1 MSAKASARFAHH
13 LLGLPIAL
21 LLGAFFF
28 LPIGM
33 VLSLA
38 FRPYDPTTLV
48 GEGFTLANFGRFLGD
63 AGHVWTIARTIGISA
78 LTTVICVVLGF
89 PVAWHLHRLR
99 SAQARLW
106 LTLAVLMPLMVSLVV
121 ASFSWVLLLGN
132 NGVVNALLLKLG
144 LIASPIPMMNTVAS
158 VVTVTAF
165 SHISY
170 TILTIF
176 AALEN
181 IDPGL
186 ARAARIHGAS
196 ETQILTRVI
205 LPLSVPGIVAGS
217 VIVFSLSM
225 AAFVIPFLIGGGRV
239 AVIPL
244 LVYQY
249 TVQFFDWPGA
259 ATLSVILL
267 VLTLLTTWLITAWAQ
282 RLMPWER
289 PR

>member
-1 MSAKASARFAHH
+1 MSAAR
-13 LLGLPIAL
+13 LTGRPLTLGLPIIL
-21 LLGAFFF
+21 LLGVFFF
-28 LPIGM
+28 TPIGM

-38 FRPYDPTTLV
+38 FKPYDPATLI
-48 GEGFTLANFGRFLGD
+48 GEGVTLGNFWRFLGD
-63 AGHVWTIARTIGISA
+63 SNHLWTFVRTIGISA
-78 LTTVICVVLGF
+78 ATTVVCVALGF
-89 PVAWHLHRLR
+89 PIAWHLHRLR
-99 SAQARLW
+99 SGTARLW
-106 LTLAVLMPLMVSLVV
+106 LTLAVLLPLMVSLVV

-132 NGVVNALLLKLG
+132 NGVLNTL
-144 LIASPIPMMNTVAS
+144 LIALGMISSPIHMMNTATGVI
-158 VVTVTAF
+158 VVTTF

-181 IDPGL
+181 IDPSL
-186 ARAARIHGAS
+186 SRAARIHGAT
-196 ETQILTRVI
+196 ETQVLTRII
-205 LPLSVPGIVAGS
+205 LPLSLPGVVAGS

-239 AVIPL
+239 NVVPL

-259 ATLSVILL
+259 ATLSIILL
-267 VLTLLTTWLITAWAQ
+267 ALTLLATWLMTALAQ
-282 RLMPWER
+282 RAMPWER